1 MLFSTSILSKPR
13 LTLVPRTQRFAHRG
27 TINPPKILPS
37 TKSEELWGIEY
48 GLGSMFLDLES
59 VVLGLLALKYRTC
72 AEKLDTVDGFTN
84 FHFFFQVLAIL
95 QPYEPRTKICT
106 NWHIIY
112 CIKVLKIF
120 GAIIY
125 RMRLSV
131 LLTLLSDSFLLKCS
145 NIKIKHSLPMV
156 HLIFILSKRSNLA
169 FFHWSIS
176 LNTDKYLQ
184 HPGRD

>member
-27 TINPPKILPS
+27 TINPPQDPPVHEK
-37 TKSEELWGIEY
+37 WGALRYRIWPRLNVSRPRISC
-48 GLGSMFLDLES
+48 LG
-59 VVLGLLALKYRTC
+59 LALKYRTC

-95 QPYEPRTKICT
+95 QSYEPRTKICT

-176 LNTDKYLQ
+176 LNTD
-184 HPGRD
+184 